1 MQNVSVKELRRV
13 SLLGRLAEALIA
25 TDSVSEFFQFL
36 REKLIEL
43 IPAEHVFIYY
53 HDVKSK
59 GFVLLPEFN
68 APEFFSDG
76 RKTRLDYSET
86 GFQRFLKS
94 RAAILRIRQPQD
106 NPFTRQELAL
116 IGEDIQAELA
126 IPISTQT
133 GDLLGV
139 LQLVRKNPIGFN
151 KAQKAVA
158 IAAAAFIANLLER
171 DLLFTK
177 NERLKAERS
186 WWQNHFQYSF
196 QHLLGPA
203 CLIEAR
209 SGLIQDVNSGME
221 TLFGVP
227 RQTLTGTPLDEYLM
241 PESAEAFREV
251 LKDGDLSQPV
261 VLKLLKLRR
270 KNQSP
275 YYLHFKLLAV
285 PNTSQILVRV
295 FDAQKRIRRRRRQLH
310 QWNKLNQFLRILQ
323 PGPQENLHEDIQK
336 ALQAL
341 GEATGARYVTL
352 FKVKDG
358 HLDLLNT
365 INLVP
370 GQRQQPDQ
378 ALRAGLARGPYNE
391 LLSADSLV
399 FYPDLLEKEPFS
411 RWRPIAKQLGFSSF
425 LALPLDLQNN
435 RIGLLC
441 LYFQDKQKLPLQ
453 ERVLIEACGR
463 YMAMIL
469 SHLRLQRKSQER
481 FDQIKIIEE
490 LTKSIN
496 ASKSIDEIIKEAAR
510 GIQKIIPFD
519 LMDITLFDSEGENVK
534 LYSIFSRHLGEKIG
548 VETWRG
554 FENLP
559 EYGWLCLGE
568 AVDPELHAKIEG
580 HLEAKRNVLLMAS
593 ERYLGTLEIA
603 SMDERTF
610 KREHLDF
617 LNQVAGQLATAFE
630 NIRLFEKLSNRV
642 REMSAIA
649 KASWAVASEIDTQAM
664 LVSVLQN
671 IQRALDARSL
681 QFRLLV
687 PIPDIPMALDEG
699 EPQEPIDWDEFPDV
713 LERLTG
719 QRQYC
724 ILGRRG
730 DALYLSRNFT
740 GKFLLVPVV
749 VQQKAIGWILVEL
762 PEVRKLARRE
772 VEMVR
777 TMTNLIA
784 SALESERL
792 RRITSER
799 TEQLEQVNEELEK
812 FVYTVSHDLKSP
824 IVSIHGFST
833 LLLEDYG
840 NQLDADAR
848 HYLERIQKNA
858 LAMQQLVKDLL
869 ELSRVGRGVLNFEK
883 INAKEIV
890 ERALLEYSYQVREE
904 PIRFNIQER
913 FPDIYADVTQM
924 TQVFANLIG
933 NAIKF
938 RNPENEETVVEVG
951 AEERSREIVFWVRD
965 NGIGIAPEFH
975 ERIFNL
981 FERHPHSKKVEGSG
995 IGLTVVKRIVE
1006 LHKGK
1011 IWVESE
1017 AGAGA
1022 TFYFTLPNPKAKAHP
1037 PLNGVKKA

>member
-1 MQNVSVKELRRV
+1 M

-36 REKLIEL
+36 REKLVEL
-43 IPAEHVFIYY
+43 IPAEHIFIYY
-53 HDVKSK
+53 HDARSK

-68 APEFFSDG
+68 SPEFFTDG
-76 RKTRLDYSET
+76 RKTRLDYAET
-86 GFQRFLKS
+86 RFQRFLKS
-94 RAAILRIRQPQD
+94 RAAILRVNQPQD
-106 NPFTRQELAL
+106 DPFTKQEKGL
-116 IGEDIQAELA
+116 IGSDIQAEMA
-126 IPISTQT
+126 IPIATQ
-133 GDLLGV
+133 GGELLGV
-139 LQLVRKNPIGFN
+139 LQVVRKNPIGFN

-177 NERLKAERS
+177 NERLRAERS

-209 SGLIQDVNSGME
+209 SGLIQEVNPGME
-221 TLFGVP
+221 EIFAVP
-227 RQTLTGTPLDEYLM
+227 KQTLTGTLLEEYFL

-261 VLKLLKLRR
+261 VLKLLRLQR
-270 KNQSP
+270 KNQAP
-275 YYLHFKLLAV
+275 YYVHLKLLAI
-285 PNTSQILVRV
+285 PNTSQILVRI
-295 FDAQKRIRRRRRQLH
+295 FDAQKRIRRRKKQLH
-310 QWNKLNQFLRILQ
+310 QWNKLNQFLRVLQ
-323 PGPQENLHEDIQK
+323 PGSQENLRDDIQK
-336 ALQAL
+336 ALKAL

-352 FKVKDG
+352 FKVRDG
-358 HLDLLNT
+358 RLELLNT

-370 GQRQQPDQ
+370 GQQQQPDQ
-378 ALRAGLARGPYNE
+378 ALRAGLARGPYGD
-391 LLSADSLV
+391 LLKSEAIT
-399 FYPDLLEKEPFS
+399 FYPDLLEKDEFS

-425 LALPLDLQNN
+425 LSLPLDLQDN

-441 LYFQDKQKLPLQ
+441 LYFQDKKKIPLQ

-481 FDQIKIIEE
+481 FEQIKIIEE
-490 LTKSIN
+490 LTQSIN
-496 ASKSIDEIIKEAAR
+496 ASKSIEEIIKEVAQ
-510 GIQKIIPFD
+510 GVQKIIPFD

-534 LYSIFSRHLGEKIG
+534 LYSIFSRQLGEKIG

-559 EYGWLCLGE
+559 DYGWLCLGE

-580 HLEAKRNVLLMAS
+580 RLEAKRNVLLMAC

-603 SMDERTF
+603 SMDGRAF
-610 KREHLDF
+610 KKEHLDF

-630 NIRLFEKLSNRV
+630 NIRLFEKLNSRV

-649 KASWAVASEIDTQAM
+649 KASWAAASEIDIQAM

-671 IQRALDARSL
+671 IQRALNARSL
-681 QFRLLV
+681 QFRLLL
-687 PIPDIPMALDEG
+687 PIPEVPSLVEEG
-699 EPQEPIDWDEFPDV
+699 EPKEAIDWDEVTEVMD
-713 LERLTG
+713 RLTN
-719 QRQYC
+719 QRLYC
-724 ILGRRG
+724 ILGRRSG
-730 DALYLSRNFT
+730 ALYLSRNFT
-740 GKFLLVPVV
+740 GNFLLVPVV
-749 VQQKAIGWILVEL
+749 VQQKTIGMISVEL
-762 PEVRKLARRE
+762 PELRKLARRE
-772 VEMVR
+772 VELVR
-777 TMTNLIA
+777 TMANLVG

-799 TEQLEQVNEELEK
+799 TEQLEKVNEELEK

-833 LLLEDYG
+833 LLLEDYED
-840 NQLDADAR
+840 QLDADAR

-869 ELSRVGRGVLNFEK
+869 ELSRVGRGVLHFEK
-883 INAKEIV
+883 INAKEII
-890 ERALLEYSYQVREE
+890 ERALVEYSYQVREE
-904 PIRFNIQER
+904 KIEIKVQER

-924 TQVFANLIG
+924 IQVFANLIG

-938 RNPENEETVVEVG
+938 RHPEREEAIVEIGSEVRG
-951 AEERSREIVFWVRD
+951 RDIVFWVRD

-975 ERIFNL
+975 DRIFNL
-981 FERHPHSKKVEGSG
+981 FERHPHTKKVEGSG
-995 IGLTVVKRIVE
+995 IGLTVVKRIIE

-1017 AGAGA
+1017 SGEGA
-1022 TFYFTLPNPKAKAHP
+1022 TFYFTLPNPEAKPHP
-1037 PLNGVKKA
+1037 RVNGVKKA